1 MRVFALL
8 QSWLGRYVVAVAVVG
23 GAAVLTALLPEEI
36 ERRNATL
43 FFGAV
48 MVSAWW
54 GGFGAGLVSTFLSAA
69 AIAYLFMPMLH
80 TFGYAQD
87 DQIRL
92 SLFIAVAALIS
103 YLNGARQR
111 AEARHAEL
119 LLREKIGRAR
129 SESLEWRYGALADA
143 AGVVARARDAA
154 SAVQRI
160 THLAVPR
167 FARVSAVYVCGADR
181 ALSSFAATRPQDEFP
196 DEDETAAAAH
206 VAETGH
212 ADVRPRLIAVP
223 LTSGARMLGVMTF
236 AAGPERTYRDEDLA
250 FAQDLGH
257 HATLILARGVT
268 VA

>member
-1 MRVFALL
+1 VRIWALL
-8 QSWLGRYVVAVAVVG
+8 HSWPGRYLVAVAVVG
-23 GAAVLTALLPEEI
+23 GATVLTALLPDEI
-36 ERRNATL
+36 ERRNGTL

-69 AIAYLFMPMLH
+69 SIAYLFMPMLH

-92 SLFIAVAALIS
+92 SLFVTVAALIS

-111 AEARHAEL
+111 AEERHAEL

-129 SESLEWRYGALADA
+129 SESLEWRYGALAEA
-143 AGVVARARDAA
+143 AVVVARARDAA
-154 SAVQRI
+154 PAVQRLAQ
-160 THLAVPR
+160 LAVPR
-167 FARVSAVYVCGADR
+167 FARASAVYVRGA
-181 ALSSFAATRPQDEFP
+181 AGVLVPLAAVRPEGETP
-196 DEDETAAAAH
+196 GEHETAAAAH
-206 VAETGH
+206 AAASGH
-212 ADVRPRLIAVP
+212 ADTTPRLIAVP
-223 LTSGARMLGVMTF
+223 LTSAGGVVGVMAF
-236 AAGPERTYRDEDLA
+236 VAGAERSYRDEDLA

-257 HATLILARGVT
+257 HAALILGRGVT